1 MSNAPAPL
9 FSMDPAASDMP
20 VLVAAAQD
28 LRALNTLG
36 LPARAAAFVS
46 VTDAAQLPALSRL
59 VREYASTL
67 VLGGGSNLVLPDEVD
82 GLVVAVRLPG
92 VRHVGE
98 TDTAI
103 LVEAAAGESWHGL
116 VQWCVAQGLGG
127 LENLALIPGTV
138 GAAPVQNIGAYGL
151 EVAERLVQ
159 VHAWDI
165 VAAERVVLPASE
177 CGFAYRDSRFKQ
189 AGQGRWLIMSV
200 VLALPKVWAPRMEYP
215 DLQRYVGLK
224 DKPAAGIRPQDVFDA
239 VCAVRRAKLPDPAV
253 LGNAGS
259 FFKNPVVSDEQADAL
274 QQRFPDMPR
283 YRVADGRSKLA
294 AGWLIDRCGWKG
306 RALGPVAMHERQA
319 LVMVNRGG
327 ARAADVLRLE
337 AVVRADVQ
345 MHFGVAL
352 EREPILAP
360 GRD

>member
-9 FSMDPAASDMP
+9 YPVDQAASDGS
-20 VLVAAAQD
+20 VLASAAQD

-36 LPARAAAFVS
+36 LPARAAAVVQ
-46 VTDAAQLPALSRL
+46 VTDAVQLPALSRL
-59 VREYASTL
+59 ASGFSSTL

-82 GLVVAVRLPG
+82 GLVALARLQG
-92 VRHVGE
+92 VRRVGE
-98 TDTAI
+98 TDAAV

-151 EVAERLVQ
+151 EVAERLAQ

-165 VAAERVVLPASE
+165 VAACPVVLPASE

-189 AGQGRWLIMSV
+189 DGQGRWLITSV
-200 VLALPKVWAPRMEYP
+200 LLALPKDWVPHMAYP
-215 DLQRYVGLK
+215 DLQRYPGLQDRSVGEV
-224 DKPAAGIRPQDVFDA
+224 RPQDIFDA
-239 VCAVRRAKLPDPAV
+239 VCAVRRAKLPDPSV

-259 FFKNPVVSDEQADAL
+259 FFKNPVVADAQADVL
-274 QQRFPDMPR
+274 QSRFPDMPR
-283 YRVADGRSKLA
+283 YRVAAGLSKLA

-327 ARAADVLRLE
+327 AHAGDVLRLE
-337 AVVRADVQ
+337 AAVRADVQ
-345 MHFGVAL
+345 ANFGVQL
-352 EREPILAP
+352 EREPVLAP
-360 GRD
+360 GRY

>member
-1 MSNAPAPL
+1 
-9 FSMDPAASDMP
+9 MP
-20 VLVAAAQD
+20 VLAAAPQD

-36 LPARAAAFVS
+36 LPARAAAFVA
-46 VTDAAQLPALSRL
+46 VDALAQLPGVSRL
-59 VREYASTL
+59 ARQYASAL

-82 GLVVAVRLPG
+82 GLVIAARLPG
-92 VRHVGE
+92 VRRVGE
-98 TDTAI
+98 TDEAV

-159 VHAWDI
+159 VHAWDL
-165 VAAERVVLPASE
+165 AAAQAVVWPACE

-189 AGQGRWLIMSV
+189 AGQGRWLITSV
-200 VLALPKVWAPRMEYP
+200 VLALPKAWAPRMEYP
-215 DLQRYVGLK
+215 DLQRHAGLQ
-224 DKPAAGIRPQDVFDA
+224 DKPAAQVRPQDIFDA

-259 FFKNPVVSDEQADAL
+259 FFKNPVVADAQADAL
-274 QQRFPDMPR
+274 QQRFPEMPR
-283 YRVADGRSKLA
+283 YRVADDQSKLA

-327 ARAADVLRLE
+327 ASAADVLRLE
-337 AVVRADVQ
+337 AAVRADVLAG
-345 MHFGVAL
+345 FGVSL

-360 GRD
+360 GRY

>member
-1 MSNAPAPL
+1 MEPV
-9 FSMDPAASDMP
+9 ASDVP
-20 VLVAAAQD
+20 VLAAAAQD
-28 LRALNTLG
+28 LRELNTLG

-59 VREYASTL
+59 VREYGSTL

-82 GLVVAVRLPG
+82 GLVVAARLPG
-92 VRHVGE
+92 VRRVGE
-98 TDTAI
+98 TDVAV

-138 GAAPVQNIGAYGL
+138 GAAPVQNIGAYGM

-159 VHAWDI
+159 VRAWDM
-165 VAAERVVLPASE
+165 AAAQPVVLPASE

-189 AGQGRWLIMSV
+189 DGQGRWLIVSV
-200 VLALPKVWAPRMEYP
+200 LLALPKVWVPHMAYP
-215 DLQRYVGLK
+215 DLQRYPGLQ
-224 DKPAAGIRPQDVFDA
+224 DRPAAEVRPQDIFDA

-259 FFKNPVVSDEQADAL
+259 FFKNPVVDDALADAL
-274 QQRFPDMPR
+274 QLRFPEMPR
-283 YRVADGRSKLA
+283 YRVAAGLSKLA

-327 ARAADVLRLE
+327 AHAADVLRLE
-337 AVVRADVQ
+337 AAVRADVLA
-345 MHFGVAL
+345 HFGVQL

-360 GRD
+360 GRG